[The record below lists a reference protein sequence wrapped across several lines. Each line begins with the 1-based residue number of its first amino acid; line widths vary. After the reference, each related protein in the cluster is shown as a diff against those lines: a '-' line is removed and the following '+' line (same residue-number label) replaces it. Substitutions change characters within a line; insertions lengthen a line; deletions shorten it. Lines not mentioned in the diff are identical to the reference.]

1 MTRQE
6 LARKDSARA
15 AGGIFVFFMVPSC
28 GCWAR
33 RRGCDDSTLL
43 LWCKKRIRAL
53 FIPLTLAAL
62 LRVVSCV
69 ASPLRLRTKRA
80 SSFLRAGANP
90 PLLSLSNLPPLIA
103 AEVAAI
109 VPDPSAADDASH
121 HVTTSNKA
129 TIERG
134 GRLRNCQVCRG
145 EVRVNRL
152 NAGKGQG
159 KKRHG
164 STHSRVTPNAA
175 FESAAVSN

>member
-53 FIPLTLAAL
+53 FIPLTLATL
-62 LRVVSCV
+62 LRVVSSV
-69 ASPLRLRTKRA
+69 AFPVRLRTKRA

-90 PLLSLSNLPPLIA
+90 LSLSNLPPLIA

-134 GRLRNCQVCRG
+134 GRLRKCQVCRG
-145 EVRVNRL
+145 GGTSDWL